1 MKKYNGKNIIVM
13 ACSNCNID
21 CSHCYVSY
29 KGNFDSNNLL
39 DLVKELKKDYNIT
52 INGAELLTNINYLKS
67 LQEINQTY
75 LMSNGLAIYNNP
87 QIVDILK
94 KHDIKSVSL
103 SYHYGIQDDLSVMS
117 ISKIEEVIRWLR
129 LNNLEVR
136 LLTTITSKNYN
147 QIEQMCLNAYRL
159 NTRGIKF
166 TNFLSQ
172 GNAIDMSKDNILSEQ
187 QKKIFFEQL
196 YNARM
201 IYDINELIIERCG
214 SFGKDL
220 IGKKNH
226 FKCDAISDTVVLTP
240 DYNIYPCIFLAKPG
254 YEIGRYENGEV
265 LLNVE
270 PNIEFNSCIAE
281 DFCNMQIKSLKI
293 E

>member
-94 KHDIKSVSL
+94 KHDIRSVSL
-103 SYHYGIQDDLSVMS
+103 SYHYGIQDDLSVMN

-129 LNNLEVR
+129 LNDLEVR

-281 DFCNMQIKSLKI
+281 DFCNKKIKSLKI